1 MVHLRIAARSRVEVD
16 PNNMPETRYRKKK
29 DFQYCEPRMVQFWNN
44 DSGFMG
50 SLISPSLSSLG
61 HEGIN
66 GCPHR

>member
-1 MVHLRIAARSRVEVD
+1 
-16 PNNMPETRYRKKK
+16 MPETRYRKKK